1 MSYPR
6 IAEALSE
13 ESIQISAVALDR
25 EHAVE
30 LAGQLLVNGGRV
42 TPEYREQMVEVL
54 STHGPYF
61 VIAPGI
67 ALAHAAPSEQVLQT
81 GLSLLTLAEP
91 IVFGHESNDP
101 VELVIGMC
109 AIDHDGHLDMLRE
122 LSEILSNEQIVNTL
136 LNASDSEQIRSIL

>member
-1 MSYPR
+1 MTYPK
-6 IAEALSE
+6 IADALSE

-25 EHAVE
+25 EHAVA
-30 LAGQLLVNGGRV
+30 LAGELLVNGGRA
-42 TPEYREQMVEVL
+42 TPEYRDQMVEVL
-54 STHGPYF
+54 SSHGPYF

-67 ALAHAAPSEQVLQT
+67 ALAHAAPSEQVLKT

-109 AIDHDGHLDMLRE
+109 AVDHDGHLEMLRE
-122 LSEILSNEQIVNTL
+122 LSEVLSSEQLVNSL
-136 LNASDSEQIRSIL
+136 LNASDYEQIRLIL